1 MVEKLPEP
9 FKRYCARVSVETD
22 AIQYENDDVMRP
34 IYGDDYAIACCVSA
48 MKVGK
53 QMQFFG
59 ARCNLPKLLLL
70 ALNGG
75 RDQLTGIQLGP
86 QMEPYAGETLDFEAV
101 AEDGISIWNGCVN
114 CMSIR

>member
-1 MVEKLPEP
+1 MDYGKHWGVGENGKPLVTKSSFRFLHTLYNLGTAPEPNLTVLWSKKLPEP

-59 ARCNLPKLLLL
+59 ARAFAK
-70 ALNGG
+70 
-75 RDQLTGIQLGP
+75 
-86 QMEPYAGETLDFEAV
+86 
-101 AEDGISIWNGCVN
+101 N
-114 CMSIR
+114 CFCWR